1 MQGKLI
7 KPDVK
12 TLDVKLHHL
21 SPPFAEENGK
31 MWALEESLEIACIL
45 AFA

>member
-7 KPDVK
+7 ELDVRI
-12 TLDVKLHHL
+12 LNVKLHHL
-21 SPPFAEENGK
+21 SPFFAEENGK